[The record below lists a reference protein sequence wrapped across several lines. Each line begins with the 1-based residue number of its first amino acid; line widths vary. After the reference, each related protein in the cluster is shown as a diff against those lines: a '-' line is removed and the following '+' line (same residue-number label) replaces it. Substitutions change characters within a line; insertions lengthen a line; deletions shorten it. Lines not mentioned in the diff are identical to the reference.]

1 MKLTKKFF
9 ALLMAIIGVSAVNVA
24 YIGLV
29 EVARY
34 ELNNQ
39 IVDYAMP
46 PQDNRNN
53 STYARDFKHQWFEY
67 EEFYT
72 DNFEAD

>member
-1 MKLTKKFF
+1 MKLIKSFF
-9 ALLMAIIGVSAVNVA
+9 VLLATITGVSAVN
-24 YIGLV
+24 IGYVGLI

-34 ELNNQ
+34 QLATQ
-39 IVDYAMP
+39 ISDYAMP

-53 STYARDFKHQWFEY
+53 STYRRDFRQQWFEY
-67 EEFYT
+67 EEFYA